1 MSNKRFDLIALSV
14 TKSLGATEIRGIGFH
29 QVAIEFVLTNDL
41 TESIP
46 NSRTIAVAGI
56 VL

>member
-1 MSNKRFDLIALSV
+1 MSNERFDLIALSL
-14 TKSLGATEIRGIGFH
+14 TKSLGAAEIRGIGFH
-29 QVAIEFVLTNDL
+29 QLAIEFVLANDL

-46 NSRTIAVAGI
+46 NSRTIAVAGT